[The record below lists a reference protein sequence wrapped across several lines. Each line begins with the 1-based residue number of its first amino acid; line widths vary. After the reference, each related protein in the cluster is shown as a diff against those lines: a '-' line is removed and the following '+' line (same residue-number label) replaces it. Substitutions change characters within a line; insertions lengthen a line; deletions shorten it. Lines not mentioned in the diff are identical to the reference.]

1 MIGRV
6 LALGA
11 VLVLLSAV
19 GAKAQDDDE
28 EPEYYFDKEGAG
40 YVELYGAGA
49 YFKINGSDGGDDGSG
64 GVGAVVGGHVTTHLA
79 MEAQYE
85 FQSYSKTSL
94 ASYNLKWVFLPKERL
109 QPWAKV
115 GAGLMGGRPNH
126 PFLFMGR
133 VDLGLTFFMTDQWG
147 FRGGVGFASAKHS
160 NHVLLGNA
168 GVIYYFQ

>member
-19 GAKAQDDDE
+19 GAKAQDDED

-49 YFKINGSDGGDDGSG
+49 YVMTSGSNDGSG
-64 GVGAVVGGHVTTHLA
+64 GVGTVVGGHFTPHFA

-85 FQSYSKTSL
+85 FQSDEVTSL
-94 ASYNLKWVFLPKERL
+94 ASYNFKWVFLTKTRL

-133 VDLGLTFFMTDQWG
+133 FDLGMTFFMTDQWG
-147 FRGGVGFASAKHS
+147 FRGGVGFATAKHS
-160 NHVLLGNA
+160 NNMLLGNA
-168 GVIYYFQ
+168 GIIYYFQ